1 MKLRTS
7 TFLTTLTLTIAIACL
22 TLRSAAVEDKATV
35 DPTGTWKVKLSSTN
49 TQSRPS
55 ENKLTL
61 KLAGGTLTGTLN
73 RASAVNGADA
83 TWPIKEAKL
92 QGNEISFKVGSGAV
106 TSSYEGKISGD
117 TIKGTLK
124 TESSGKT
131 TARDW
136 KAERLKE

>member
-1 MKLRTS
+1 MKLRTI
-7 TFLTTLTLTIAIACL
+7 TCLTTLTLTIALACL
-22 TLRSAAVEDKATV
+22 TLRAAAGEDKPTAN
-35 DPTGTWKVKLSSTN
+35 PTGTWKVTLSSTN

-61 KLAGGTLTGTLN
+61 KLAGGTLTGTLH

-92 QGNEISFKVGSGAV
+92 QGNEISFKVVNGNV
-106 TSSYEGKISGD
+106 TSSYEGKISGE
-117 TIKGTLK
+117 TIKGTVK

-131 TARDW
+131 SARDW